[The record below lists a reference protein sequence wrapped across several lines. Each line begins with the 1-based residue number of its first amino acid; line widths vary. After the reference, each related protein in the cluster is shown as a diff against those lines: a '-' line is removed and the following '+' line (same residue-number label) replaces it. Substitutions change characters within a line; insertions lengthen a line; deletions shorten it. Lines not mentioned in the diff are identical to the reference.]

1 MLQTDAAHACEEQE
15 SARCED
21 TGKCGPGVPVH
32 VTVFVCTPVQC
43 LGCRFICEPL
53 CDSEASSARP
63 LENEYLGPLLHE
75 KPTGTKEE
83 ADAPR
88 GRMPCVKQRYRYC
101 SRVGE

>member
-1 MLQTDAAHACEEQE
+1 MVVNT
-15 SARCED
+15 
-21 TGKCGPGVPVH
+21 
-32 VTVFVCTPVQC
+32 
-43 LGCRFICEPL
+43 L

-63 LENEYLGPLLHE
+63 LENEYLGSLLHE

-88 GRMPCVKQRYRYC
+88 GRLPCVKQRYRYC